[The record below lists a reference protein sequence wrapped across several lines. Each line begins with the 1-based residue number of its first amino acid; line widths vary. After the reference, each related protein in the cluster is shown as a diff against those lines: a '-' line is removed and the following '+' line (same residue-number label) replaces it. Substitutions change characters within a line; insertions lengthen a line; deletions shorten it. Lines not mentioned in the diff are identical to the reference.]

1 MKAIVTV
8 VGKDRVGIIASVC
21 QQLAS
26 YNVNVLDISQTVMQG
41 YFTMMM
47 AVDVSQ
53 ANVSL
58 PDLCQLMEQ
67 NKVTEAQIRKAV
79 ASRGYYP
86 EATPIK
92 NYDPDFVSGVLV
104 GAWPQVYQLIKENN

>member
-1 MKAIVTV
+1 MTA
-8 VGKDRVGIIASVC
+8 GS
-21 QQLAS
+21 
-26 YNVNVLDISQTVMQG
+26 
-41 YFTMMM
+41 
-47 AVDVSQ
+47 
-53 ANVSL
+53 SL
-58 PDLCQLMEQ
+58 PETTQSSLFDNDGIPPALRQLMEQ

-92 NYDPDFVSGVLV
+92 NYDSDFVSGVLV

>member
-1 MKAIVTV
+1 MWLAEVKAKAKRKNQILFS
-8 VGKDRVGIIASVC
+8 KDC
-21 QQLAS
+21 LL
-26 YNVNVLDISQTVMQG
+26 LDE
-41 YFTMMM
+41 
-47 AVDVSQ
+47 
-53 ANVSL
+53 
-58 PDLCQLMEQ
+58 LCQLMEQ